1 MAINLLENDSLY
13 IHADT
18 LLGTGPT
25 EHRILRGYYG
35 VRILKTDIRGKS
47 DSLYLD
53 EVSGRI
59 ELHKRPFTEKEA
71 QVLTD
76 DQKNKRNPVLW
87 FNNSQMTGE
96 LIYLLS
102 DFNTRKLDSLQI
114 YGNAFI
120 IEKDSLSANGY
131 NQINGKELY
140 GDFKEGV
147 LHQLDVVKNTR
158 VIYYLY
164 SDKGELIGI
173 NNTICSALNVE
184 FKENE
189 IEKISF
195 YISPEGKVNP
205 EDQIDPNLRLLEG
218 FLWREDERPETYED
232 LFKK

>member
-1 MAINLLENDSLY
+1 M
-13 IHADT
+13 
-18 LLGTGPT
+18 
-25 EHRILRGYYG
+25 
-35 VRILKTDIRGKS
+35 
-47 DSLYLD
+47 
-53 EVSGRI
+53 
-59 ELHKRPFTEKEA
+59 
-71 QVLTD
+71 
-76 DQKNKRNPVLW
+76 
-87 FNNSQMTGE
+87 
-96 LIYLLS
+96 
-102 DFNTRKLDSLQI
+102 DSLQI